1 MRWDVIGTVAALGF
15 ALTPVG
21 AHAAPLSLEDAIR
34 GAWARNPG
42 LAAGEDLVRA
52 AREDAA
58 AARDA
63 RLPTLSFSAK
73 GIVTDEP
80 MMAFGIKLNEQ
91 KITEADFTPARLNAP
106 DPVGGVG
113 LGASVVQPIY
123 VGGRITAGRRAAE
136 AQAGA
141 EARSQERRRDEIALR
156 VVDAYFGAQ
165 VADQGLR
172 FAEDALQHAIETERF
187 VRSRNQ
193 QGLALEADL
202 ARATAFRAQA
212 EADRATARQ
221 RVASARSALVLL
233 AGDEV
238 ADAELSTPVEHAPT
252 GAPRSGAAPAAAPSA
267 LSLADASDRRL
278 RRLQSG
284 GSAPTPPPP
293 GERFDAS
300 ERSDLVAARLRATAA
315 DEARTAA
322 RGSLL
327 PEVFAQAGVETL
339 RSSID
344 QGATWFQ
351 GLLVARWQLSLG
363 ALDGTRAAEAR
374 AAAAHSAAAWQER
387 QARREVDEARRA
399 VETADVR
406 VGSAREAVAASEAA
420 RRLREAR
427 HRQGLLPLT
436 DVLDA
441 EAGLAGA
448 RSLLLGSQHQAR
460 LARAQLQLALGQ
472 PIEGVKS

>member
-238 ADAELSTPVEHAPT
+238 ADAELSTPVERAPT
-252 GAPRSGAAPAAAPSA
+252 GAPGGGAAPSPFS
-267 LSLADASDRRL
+267 S
-278 RRLQSG
+278 
-284 GSAPTPPPP
+284 PPV

>member
-1 MRWDVIGTVAALGF
+1 
-15 ALTPVG
+15 
-21 AHAAPLSLEDAIR
+21 
-34 GAWARNPG
+34 
-42 LAAGEDLVRA
+42 
-52 AREDAA
+52 
-58 AARDA
+58 
-63 RLPTLSFSAK
+63 
-73 GIVTDEP
+73 
-80 MMAFGIKLNEQ
+80 
-91 KITEADFTPARLNAP
+91 
-106 DPVGGVG
+106 
-113 LGASVVQPIY
+113 
-123 VGGRITAGRRAAE
+123 
-136 AQAGA
+136 
-141 EARSQERRRDEIALR
+141 
-156 VVDAYFGAQ
+156 
-165 VADQGLR
+165 
-172 FAEDALQHAIETERF
+172 
-187 VRSRNQ
+187 
-193 QGLALEADL
+193 
-202 ARATAFRAQA
+202 
-212 EADRATARQ
+212 
-221 RVASARSALVLL
+221 
-233 AGDEV
+233 
-238 ADAELSTPVEHAPT
+238 
-252 GAPRSGAAPAAAPSA
+252 
-267 LSLADASDRRL
+267 
-278 RRLQSG
+278 
-284 GSAPTPPPP
+284 
-293 GERFDAS
+293 
-300 ERSDLVAARLRATAA
+300 
-315 DEARTAA
+315 
-322 RGSLL
+322 LL